1 MTTLLAIVPARA
13 GSKGV
18 PGKNRALI
26 AGRPLIDFTIG
37 ALEGARSVTGIAVST
52 DDREILARY
61 AGRKNLFLIDRPA
74 ALANDEATTGAVV
87 AHALDTWESAG
98 RGTPDALLLAQPTTP
113 LRTAADIDGAFAL
126 FERARREPVVSACKA
141 EGIRHPEVMYRLN
154 EDGLH
159 GELYAGKD
167 GDQARRQAREIV
179 YQRNGAI
186 YLVSTEFFRRTGRLR
201 NATPLIYE
209 MPWERSINID
219 VPGDLQI
226 ARALIESGLQ
236 NRERPGS

>member
-37 ALEGARSVTGIAVST
+37 ALEKARSVTGISIST
-52 DDREILARY
+52 DDPEILSRY
-61 AGRKNLFLIDRPA
+61 ADRKNLFVIERPA
-74 ALANDEATTGAVV
+74 ELASDDATTGAVV
-87 AHALDTWESAG
+87 AHALDSWESWG

-113 LRTAADIDGAFAL
+113 LRTAGDIDGAIAL
-126 FERARREPVVSACKA
+126 FERMDRQPVVSACKA

-154 EDGLH
+154 ADGVR
-159 GELYAGKD
+159 GELYAGEL
-167 GDQARRQAREIV
+167 GDQARRQTRETV

-201 NATPLIYE
+201 NANPLIYE

-219 VPGDLQI
+219 VPDDLRI
-226 ARALIESGLQ
+226 AKALIENDLLDRDRSQ
-236 NRERPGS
+236 R

>member
-26 AGRPLIDFTIG
+26 ADRPLIDFTIG
-37 ALEGARSVTGIAVST
+37 ALEAARSVTGIALST

-61 AGRKNLFLIDRPA
+61 AGRKSLFLIDRPPE
-74 ALANDEATTGAVV
+74 LATDEATTGAVV
-87 AHALDTWESAG
+87 AHALDSWEAAG
-98 RGTPDALLLAQPTTP
+98 RETPDALLLAQPTTP

-126 FERARREPVVSACKA
+126 FERMDRQPVVSACKA
-141 EGIRHPEVMYRLN
+141 EGIRHPEVMYRLHA
-154 EDGLH
+154 DGVR
-159 GELYAGKD
+159 GELYAGER
-167 GDQARRQAREIV
+167 GDQARRQTREAI

-219 VPGDLQI
+219 VPGDLRI
-226 ARALIESGLQ
+226 ARALIESNP
-236 NRERPGS
+236 NRDRTER